1 MSSSFAK
8 KLADSDKRVRDKTFV
23 NVSKWLASRETL
35 TAIDG
40 KKLWRGLFY
49 SYWHADGRAT
59 QLEVANKMGAL
70 VHVLNREVAMV
81 YLEAGLWT
89 MRTEWGG
96 IDKHRMDKYC
106 LLTRRVLHHGF
117 RFAGERGWDMADDI
131 GRAMAEA
138 IFGAPKS
145 AQLEG
150 IGFKLHVAEVFLREV
165 EAVCKG
171 ETGLAMDDG
180 EEEIEAGAPTPI
192 PSGALAALVVVFI
205 NAMQKE
211 ESNVLLKR
219 IRTDVFEPLTDA
231 SRASEDPRAPR
242 LTPSALKKLY
252 ERAITL
258 GAEHGVDDACR
269 ESLYELHAMLKKGA
283 SKIKKDAEAR
293 GEDPEA
299 EDVASPPKK
308 RKQNGVSQES
318 AGLVNGSTE
327 KKKKKTKR
335 KVDEVDEL
343 VDEEAAKKEK
353 KRRKRERRLAKE
365 LAAREAE
372 EERSA
377 KKKKKKKSSSKS
389 SDDAATAK
397 SSDAPERSGSKLVA
411 MRAVVDRGNSASPT
425 PSLDSLDSPSMS
437 PRSKRL
443 MWNDEGITYSS
454 PDLRGP
460 INTKR
465 GKQNLRLTPTK
476 TIFRPIHGKTHSA
489 PPKQTK
495 TKLSNGV
502 KRSAEA
508 FF

>member
-1 MSSSFAK
+1 
-8 KLADSDKRVRDKTFV
+8 
-23 NVSKWLASRETL
+23 
-35 TAIDG
+35 
-40 KKLWRGLFY
+40 
-49 SYWHADGRAT
+49 
-59 QLEVANKMGAL
+59 
-70 VHVLNREVAMV
+70 
-81 YLEAGLWT
+81 
-89 MRTEWGG
+89 
-96 IDKHRMDKYC
+96 
-106 LLTRRVLHHGF
+106 
-117 RFAGERGWDMADDI
+117 
-131 GRAMAEA
+131 
-138 IFGAPKS
+138 
-145 AQLEG
+145 
-150 IGFKLHVAEVFLREV
+150 
-165 EAVCKG
+165 
-171 ETGLAMDDG
+171 
-180 EEEIEAGAPTPI
+180 
-192 PSGALAALVVVFI
+192 
-205 NAMQKE
+205 
-211 ESNVLLKR
+211 
-219 IRTDVFEPLTDA
+219 
-231 SRASEDPRAPR
+231 
-242 LTPSALKKLY
+242 
-252 ERAITL
+252 
-258 GAEHGVDDACR
+258 
-269 ESLYELHAMLKKGA
+269 MLKKGA

-335 KVDEVDEL
+335 KVDEVDEP